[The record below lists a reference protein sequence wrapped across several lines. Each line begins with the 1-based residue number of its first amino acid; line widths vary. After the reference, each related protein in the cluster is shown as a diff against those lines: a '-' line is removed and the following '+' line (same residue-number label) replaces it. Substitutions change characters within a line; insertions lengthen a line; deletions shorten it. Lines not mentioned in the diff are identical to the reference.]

1 MRKSRRFLLNHRP
14 SPTATARRDRSP
26 TSILGVQQKKKKQH
40 RDRSSRPDTGRRKI
54 EWKQAT
60 GRSDPRGIDQPRS
73 TSTRTVIENDP
84 RFLATNCVESRGK
97 SVTRKEEGKGVKERE
112 EGRESSTRHSWPVI
126 EARKTK
132 KQAT

>member
-97 SVTRKEEGKGVKERE
+97 SVTRRREEGVKERE

>member
-14 SPTATARRDRSP
+14 SPTATARHRSP